1 MAKKR
6 TPEELARIK
15 ARKEFVQS
23 NPELDPAEARKR
35 FFVQTRVQELRKS
48 GADVTRERRAALRQ
62 KFLSG
67 DVQRQGFYTPTDVAK
82 FTGSGS
88 TGGSTGSSTSGNTGG
103 STTKK
108 VVPRNR
114 GMLPTPV
121 PSKGEII
128 KAPSPA
134 AQKGWDAEYGVERS
148 NSNWYERNV
157 AKPLQRYGATNP
169 VGVPGQAAKDVLFG
183 ARNLVNETLGSMA
196 ATFTNPAINTVA
208 GLVGKKPKLRQ
219 AGALEAAITTAGTI
233 IDIGTAG
240 GSKPLTTALSKVA
253 QKGSQSLLKKNA
265 VGTAT
270 TLSNV
275 ARKSKAAIEAAEQ
288 ARMSPRVSG
297 LENLTQSGR
306 GVAAPGAFPAKKYSR
321 MKDVYYDLNAGTP
334 ADVVSAKKALL
345 KPPGKPSRSTPRVAK
360 KNEPEFISG
369 GLDGTPT
376 FKNPTGT
383 KTPRRKKVTTTE
395 TPGGPAVSTK
405 TGKPVKAR
413 KPRTPKAQTA
423 ESYVAP
429 QTQGTPNAALQA
441 QLQAQADKTI
451 ATGLSKAEAAAHRTV
466 FGPAGKPVV
475 ADPAITM
482 PTMPSVAKPKVKKP
496 KAKKP
501 EVKKSVKLTPEE
513 QPWTDKT
520 PASTGEGFKY
530 PPSPWEVRAQ
540 RQAQASGAQA
550 PKSLAE
556 VKSAG
561 STSTTPAKTRPTFRT
576 IFENQKD
583 FDDFM
588 DAGGQG
594 VVRSQTLGVQDTFIR
609 RNRQFIDANRK
620 ASAQRALASKVDAA
634 KRKAEVKAINE
645 ANGFVRTVVPKS
657 QQALRQPAKKAAP
670 VKKAAAKKAAPAK
683 KAAKKAVRR

>member
-35 FFVQTRVQELRKS
+35 FFVQTRVQELQKS

-88 TGGSTGSSTSGNTGG
+88 TGSTGSSTSGNTGG

-128 KAPSPA
+128 KAPSA
-134 AQKGWDAEYGVERS
+134 SAQKGWDAEYGVERS

-208 GLVGKKPKLRQ
+208 GWVGKKPKLRQ

-233 IDIGTAG
+233 LDISTAG
-240 GSKPLTTALSKVA
+240 GSKPVTTALSKAA

-270 TLSNV
+270 ALSNV
-275 ARKSKAAIEAAEQ
+275 ARKSKAAIEAAENL
-288 ARMSPRVSG
+288 RMFPKVKG
-297 LENLTQSGR
+297 LDNLTQSGR

-321 MKDVYYDLNAGTP
+321 MKDVYYDLNSGVP

-345 KPPGKPSRSTPRVAK
+345 KPAANQVVEKVKPVKKAK
-360 KNEPEFISG
+360 PVTAAKPV
-369 GLDGTPT
+369 
-376 FKNPTGT
+376 
-383 KTPRRKKVTTTE
+383 KKAKPVT
-395 TPGGPAVSTK
+395 AA
-405 TGKPVKAR
+405 KPVKA
-413 KPRTPKAQTA
+413 TA
-423 ESYVAP
+423 AKETYVAP

-451 ATGLSKAEAAAHRTV
+451 ATGLSKAT
-466 FGPAGKPVV
+466 
-475 ADPAITM
+475 
-482 PTMPSVAKPKVKKP
+482 KKTAT
-496 KAKKP
+496 K
-501 EVKKSVKLTPEE
+501 
-513 QPWTDKT
+513 
-520 PASTGEGFKY
+520 
-530 PPSPWEVRAQ
+530 
-540 RQAQASGAQA
+540 
-550 PKSLAE
+550 
-556 VKSAG
+556 
-561 STSTTPAKTRPTFRT
+561 
-576 IFENQKD
+576 
-583 FDDFM
+583 
-588 DAGGQG
+588 
-594 VVRSQTLGVQDTFIR
+594 
-609 RNRQFIDANRK
+609 
-620 ASAQRALASKVDAA
+620 
-634 KRKAEVKAINE
+634 
-645 ANGFVRTVVPKS
+645 
-657 QQALRQPAKKAAP
+657 KKAP
-670 VKKAAAKKAAPAK
+670 VLKKESRHKEK
-683 KAAKKAVRR
+683 R